1 MYALKA
7 IKSNKTIMTIT
18 DNAVNAAIMANATFM
33 VITPNLFITVTIA
46 ITTNKKNL

>member
-7 IKSNKTIMTIT
+7 IKSIKTIMTIT

-46 ITTNKKNL
+46 ITTNKKNV